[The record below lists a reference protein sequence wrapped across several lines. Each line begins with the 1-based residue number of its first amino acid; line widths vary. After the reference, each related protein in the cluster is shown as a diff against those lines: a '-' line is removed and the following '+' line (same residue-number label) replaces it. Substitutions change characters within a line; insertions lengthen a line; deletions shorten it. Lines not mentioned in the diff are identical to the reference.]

1 MHPYSRTENDHSF
14 IQHVA
19 SNNTYVILRNSAEC
33 GIRFANLSH
42 MKSAIAAVFALFTCI
57 IAQGQSL
64 YSNKQFGPY
73 IHLYQLSNEQAAY
86 AVSHPYQLDSQFLYT
101 QLVGKVR
108 ADSAIPFFRGD
119 KNYPYPVQPLSKLQP
134 NPTGYN
140 NNRWNLTRNGYF
152 IEISV
157 YNNQVYYK
165 LIENPIFFASVHR
178 IGYQT
183 FVFVEDSSGLLVNQA
198 DVMLDTH
205 HCYFDPS
212 VGGYAIKT
220 SNISGSLRIKRGSDF
235 AYYVVNGYN
244 SEVNYGEVPRDNYQ
258 YDNSRIKGYLVT
270 NLPVYKPGDTIFFKS
285 YLVNKKAKPLKYEII
300 ARLSQ
305 NATGHAKE
313 LHIKPDPRGA
323 YNGFFVT
330 DDSFAAGQPL
340 ELYMLTE
347 KRQALINKS
356 LRYENYELK
365 DIVFSLQPHPSEIAR
380 GEALPFYINTYNKAG
395 LPILDG
401 SIRMEISLQSIEHS
415 AADSFQISYAKMRK
429 YFVRQV
435 QTDAS
440 GITFIEIPADSIPDI
455 KGQWNAHFTLTTA
468 DNESFTQT
476 ASFST
481 STSRNKTLGYVKNDT
496 LTVLNLYENKL
507 VRRKMRVV
515 YYSRYDRIADSTFYT
530 PMRAYLPPNI
540 QYASLYFGD
549 TLFTN
554 LYREVL
560 IPEITGKRSH
570 DSVHIE
576 FHSKHDVPVYYRIY
590 RNNEIVTS
598 GNDIVLNFEAADK
611 SKNSY
616 HIQYG
621 VLAGRLHA
629 PTFFSKSFHLAEK
642 ELNIQIVQPKEIY
655 PGQEVAVEI
664 WVKDAYG
671 KPVHK
676 ANLTAWAINTQLDD
690 LDRPN
695 LPYMGKVKL
704 QRMLPTVNFGVT
716 QCNINHYHFIKQ
728 WELSTFNLLENEFYQ
743 LMYPKKGF
751 MVLADTT
758 PDHSTQVVFYNHSK
772 NLQSIVNYASF
783 NDTLVYINGITP
795 QPGVI
800 RVEPGT
806 YTVKLRIPGRIVTLN
821 EVQIQKGKKN
831 FICLHADSLAQYTL
845 GDTLS
850 SYMYS
855 DAEFAMIRRHT
866 MLFRFDYNVYD
877 TLVISENGKK
887 RYANQP
893 YTWNKLQQVYVGRP
907 EYSSDGSIK
916 QYKNMQ
922 QFYAYGPLQPMS
934 SINMSWRNNY
944 SHEFSF
950 EPRASVSMTKS
961 DVVMDEANALLKGY
975 QYFQTYN
982 YNPYDFYSFF
992 WDPDFKPSTAVH
1004 SVTNPSIRPS
1014 EPTYYLEE
1022 YQYRSYWPS
1031 NQKQSTIHVQLPP
1044 NRYAQRIWLFQVQD
1058 SAQSFLNNNPTVEF
1072 EQESQTY
1079 FYRHL
1084 PVGTGSENRV
1094 GLILVLQEADSI
1106 WLVKRL
1112 TIDSQSLLC
1121 YRLKD
1126 SDFRR
1131 LRKSEWIAFDRMAK
1145 ILGREP
1151 FAHFEDTPTV
1161 SKSLNLIRIPSKD
1174 KSTILEG
1181 TVNGPELKYVVENAY
1196 VILEK
1201 NGFFVRG
1208 AITNRDGRFRMDSL
1222 QAGEYMLKIKGA
1234 NYHYWLAYNLNLE
1247 KGSLHALQ
1255 VNLKPHSNMLYYP
1268 NGTSVYEP
1276 KYLMDAAA
1284 DYDGVDNYAS
1294 YSGMATSNIDYSIAE
1309 VSSKGKYKMVAA
1321 ANRIRNISSKREK
1334 DDAAFDED
1342 DVTDDIKAQGRY
1354 QWGFADDNTSS
1365 YLDLLNKMSGNET
1378 ALRIRQ
1384 NFRDYAYWIPNLN
1397 TNKKGYATYAVR
1409 FPDNIT
1415 SWQTWIPGMD
1425 GKRHSGLGE
1434 ITVKSYKPLSTALAL
1449 PPFLTEEDNLTVYG
1463 RVYNYTGAAASGKYT
1478 LFIDSQGLSKDVA
1491 VGSFYNDSII
1501 LHAGAAGRNIQIENG
1516 FGMNNGY
1523 RDVQRRNILVKSAKV
1538 TTGMSSTLVLRR
1550 DTSILFKGNRD
1561 YSKQTF
1567 TLYGNPLSMVQGL
1580 LQQRINM
1587 LYPDNLSM
1595 ADELNVLLT
1604 EKTVCEATG
1613 ADFDKDDEIKIL
1625 VRRIRNAQHGSGLFG
1640 TFSGAG
1646 VDNNLSTYVAEVMH
1660 KANLLG
1666 YNNNAWLNV
1675 VRYYEKQLPSLY
1687 GEEALDALLLLT
1699 KLSRPVNHDEFLPRI
1714 QSASLSLQGQIK
1726 YGLLMGLLMRP
1737 VEPKAVLTHLQPSAM
1752 GNISVGSDQQYVYK
1766 FNPYCDNA
1774 ATTYMAWEWLRLNNS
1789 EPELRKLMAQWMAN
1803 EAGSSARNIAR
1814 ASTMLLSE
1822 LKLEYK
1828 GELKTNITVNGQIV
1842 DVDKTAVTFAVP
1854 ANDSLIL
1861 AHSGAE
1867 IYVLHRKEWATYTPK
1882 SDTTSFTIHHSFER
1896 SQTLHEGENF
1906 KFKATVFAKR
1916 SHGNVVVEIPI
1927 PAGVVFAQ
1935 KNQKEHS
1942 FESYREY
1949 KEDRVIIYLSQ
1960 MPFGYTEFHLEL
1972 LPKFTGTFQIPPAR
1986 AALLY
1991 YPEVAG
1997 YTARTSVSI
2006 VE

>member
-1 MHPYSRTENDHSF
+1 MHPYKIRENDRSC
-14 IQHVA
+14 IQHVG
-19 SNNTYVILRNSAEC
+19 SNKANTILRNRAEY
-33 GIRFANLSH
+33 GIRFAYFSH
-42 MKSAIAAVFALFTCI
+42 MKSAIAAIFALFTCVL
-57 IAQGQSL
+57 AQGQNL
-64 YSNKQFGPY
+64 YSNKQYGPY
-73 IHLYQLSNEQAAY
+73 VLLYQLNNEQAAY

-108 ADSAIPFFRGD
+108 SDSSIPVFRMD
-119 KNYPYPVQPLSKLQP
+119 KNYPYAVQPLSTLQP

-152 IEISV
+152 IEIST
-157 YNNQVYYK
+157 YNNQAYYK

-244 SEVNYGEVPRDNYQ
+244 SSGNYGDVPRDNYR
-258 YDNSRIKGYLVT
+258 YDNSRIKGYLVS

-285 YLVNKKAKPLKYEII
+285 YLVNKKAKPLKHEII

-313 LHIKPDPRGA
+313 LRLKPDPRGA
-323 YNGFFVT
+323 YNGYFIT
-330 DDSFAAGQPL
+330 DDSFAVDQPL
-340 ELYMLTE
+340 ELYLLSET
-347 KRQALINKS
+347 RQALINKS

-365 DIVFSLQPHPSEIAR
+365 DIVFSIQPYHSEIAR
-380 GEALPFYINTYNKAG
+380 GEALQFYINTYNKAG

-401 SIRMEISLQSIEHS
+401 SLRMEISLQNIEHA
-415 AADSFQISYAKMRK
+415 AADSLQLSFAKMRK
-429 YFVRQV
+429 YFVRQI

-455 KGQWNAHFTLTTA
+455 KGQWNANFTLTTA
-468 DNESFTQT
+468 DNESYSQS
-476 ASFST
+476 ASFRT

-496 LTVLNLYENKL
+496 LTVVYLYENKP

-515 YYSRYDRIADSTFYT
+515 YYSRYDKIADSTFYT

-554 LYREVL
+554 VYREVL

-570 DSVHIE
+570 DSVHIA

-590 RNNEIVTS
+590 RNNEIVAS
-598 GNDIVLNFEAADK
+598 GNDTFLNFNTADK

-621 VLAGRLHA
+621 ILAGRLHA
-629 PTFFSKSFHLAEK
+629 PSFFSKSFHLAEK

-655 PGQEVAVEI
+655 PGQEVAVEV

-676 ANLTAWAINTQLDD
+676 ANLTAWALNTQLDD
-690 LDRPN
+690 LDRPT
-695 LPYMGKVKL
+695 LPYMGKVKP

-716 QCNINHYHFIKQ
+716 QCNINSYHYIKQ
-728 WELSTFNLLENEFYQ
+728 WEISAFHLLENEFYQ
-743 LMYPKKGF
+743 LMFPKQGF
-751 MVLADTT
+751 AVLADTT
-758 PDHSTQVVFYNHSK
+758 PDHSTQVEFYNHGQ
-772 NLQSIVNYASF
+772 NQQSIVNYAAF

-795 QPGVI
+795 QPGII

-806 YTVKLRIPGRIVTLN
+806 YTVKLRIPGRIVTFN
-821 EVQIQKGKKN
+821 EVAIQKGKKN
-831 FICLHADSLAQYTL
+831 FICVHADSLALRKL

-855 DAEFAMIRRHT
+855 DAEFAMIRNHT
-866 MLFRFDYNVYD
+866 MLFRYDYNVYD

-887 RYANQP
+887 RYANHP
-893 YTWNKLQQVYVGRP
+893 YTWSRMTQLYAGRP
-907 EYSSDGSIK
+907 EYSNDGSIK

-922 QFYAYGPLQPMS
+922 QFYAYGPLRPMS
-934 SINMSWRNNY
+934 SVNMSWRNNY
-944 SHEFSF
+944 SHEFTF
-950 EPRASVSMTKS
+950 DPKASVSMTKS
-961 DVVMDEANALLKGY
+961 DVIMDEANAIIKGY
-975 QYFQTYN
+975 QYFQAYN
-982 YNPYDFYSFF
+982 NYGYDFYSFF
-992 WDPDFKPSTAVH
+992 WDPDFKP
-1004 SVTNPSIRPS
+1004 TNAQAEISSEYRPS
-1014 EPTYYLEE
+1014 EPQYALEE

-1031 NQKQSTIHVQLPP
+1031 SPKQSTIHLSFPP
-1044 NRYAQRIWLFQVQD
+1044 LHYAKRIWLFQQQD
-1058 SAQSFLNNNPTVEF
+1058 SSQSLLNNEVSPYF
-1072 EQESQTY
+1072 EQESQSY
-1079 FYRHL
+1079 YYPYL
-1084 PVGTGSENRV
+1084 ALGTGTEKRVRCLLVIQEN
-1094 GLILVLQEADSI
+1094 DSM
-1106 WLVKRL
+1106 WAVKTL
-1112 TIDSQSLLC
+1112 EIDSQSLLC
-1121 YRLKD
+1121 YRLED
-1126 SDFRR
+1126 RDFRK
-1131 LRKSEWIAFDRMAK
+1131 LRKSEWLAYDRMAK

-1151 FAHFEDTPTV
+1151 FANFDDTPTV

-1201 NGFFVRG
+1201 NGYFVRG
-1208 AITNRDGRFRMDSL
+1208 AVTNRDGRFRMDSL
-1222 QAGEYMLKIKGA
+1222 QAGEYMLKIKGT
-1234 NYHYWLAYNLNLE
+1234 NYHYWLAYNLKLD

-1255 VNLKPHSNMLYYP
+1255 VNLKPHSNMLYSV
-1268 NGTSVYEP
+1268 NETVYEP
-1276 KYLMDAAA
+1276 DYAMAPTM

-1294 YSGMATSNIDYSIAE
+1294 YSGSSNISYDVAE
-1309 VSSKGKYKMVAA
+1309 VSSKGKYKMVTA
-1321 ANRIRNISSKREK
+1321 ANRIRNISSKKERA
-1334 DDAAFDED
+1334 DASSDAYENTSYAYSND
-1342 DVTDDIKAQGRY
+1342 RY
-1354 QWGFADDNTSS
+1354 KWGFADENTSS
-1365 YLDLLNKMSGNET
+1365 YLDLLNKMSGNEA

-1434 ITVKSYKPLSTALAL
+1434 LTVKSYKPLSTALVL
-1449 PPFLTEEDNLTVYG
+1449 PPFLTEEDKLTVYG
-1463 RVYNYTGAAASGKYT
+1463 RVYNYTGTAASGKYT
-1478 LFIDSQGLSKDVA
+1478 LFIDSQGLNKDVA

-1501 LHAGAAGRNIQIENG
+1501 LHAGAEGRNIQIENG
-1516 FGMNNGY
+1516 FGMSNGY
-1523 RDVQRRNILVKSAKV
+1523 RDVQRRNLRIHSAKV
-1538 TTGMSSTLVLRR
+1538 TSGLSTTLILRR

-1595 ADELNVLLT
+1595 ADELNLLLT
-1604 EKTVCEATG
+1604 EKTVCEAT
-1613 ADFDKDDEIKIL
+1613 ASAFDKSNDIKLL
-1625 VRRIRNAQHGSGLFG
+1625 VRRIRNAQHSSGLYG
-1640 TFSGAG
+1640 TFTGEYPS
-1646 VDNNLSTYVAEVMH
+1646 DQLSTYIAEVMYI
-1660 KANLLG
+1660 ANLMG

-1726 YGLLMGLLMRP
+1726 YGMLMGLLMRP
-1737 VEPKAVLTHLQPSAM
+1737 VDPKAVLLHLQPSAM
-1752 GNISVGSDQQYVYK
+1752 GNISVGSDELYIYK
-1766 FNPYCDNA
+1766 FNPYYDNA
-1774 ATTYMAWEWLRLNNS
+1774 ATTYMAWEWLRINNS
-1789 EPELRKLMAQWMAN
+1789 EPELRKMMALWMAN
-1803 EAGSSARNIAR
+1803 EAGGTARNIAR

-1828 GELKTNITVNGQIV
+1828 GELKTKITVNGQIV

-1854 ANDSLIL
+1854 ENDSLTL
-1861 AHSGAE
+1861 THSGAE
-1867 IYVLHRKEWATYTPK
+1867 IYMLHRKEWATYTPK
-1882 SDTTSFTIHHSFER
+1882 SDTTSFTIHHSFEKA
-1896 SQTLHEGENF
+1896 QTLHEGENF
-1906 KFKATVFAKR
+1906 KFTATVFAKR

-1927 PAGVVFAQ
+1927 PAGAVFAH

-1997 YTARTSVSI
+1997 FTARTSVKI
-2006 VE
+2006 VK